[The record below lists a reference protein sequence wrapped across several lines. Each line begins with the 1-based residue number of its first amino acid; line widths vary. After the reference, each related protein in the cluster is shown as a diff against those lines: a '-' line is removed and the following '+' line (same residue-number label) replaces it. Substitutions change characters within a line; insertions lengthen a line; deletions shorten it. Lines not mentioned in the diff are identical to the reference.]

1 MRLPRVGSL
10 GIAERINR
18 VITINPE
25 LHALVCKVRMGKVT
39 CVTLSYYRYL
49 ESRWAKLAWTGRLR
63 RAKRAKRTSF
73 WGRIWLTLTR
83 FH

>member
-1 MRLPRVGSL
+1 
-10 GIAERINR
+10 
-18 VITINPE
+18 
-25 LHALVCKVRMGKVT
+25 MGKVT
-39 CVTLSYYRYL
+39 CVTLNFYRYL

-63 RAKRAKRTSF
+63 RAKRAKRMSF